1 MIRWARVFRT
11 TTFRRQLA
19 VTVAVAVLFL
29 GMLSALTSVW
39 QGSRQIHRTLLEQG
53 ERITAGMARQSKLA
67 LLLDSAEN
75 AAEAAAA
82 TMAFTDVLALEI
94 RRMDHSLL
102 MARGIHADAMPPVGA
117 GALQRNEPFLESESD
132 DSWRFVAPVHAQR
145 SNASQFEMIEQQD
158 ELLGYVRLTQSKA
171 TLTRLRAEVLAT
183 NLGLAAV
190 FVVLF
195 ILALRLLTDRLT
207 RPLNQLSAAMAHARA
222 GVGGVRAHLEGPR
235 DIEEMAQTFNGMM
248 DVLEERENELRAAR
262 DDALLFAKLKSE
274 FAATVSHEIRT
285 PLNGV
290 VGTLDIL
297 MSADLPNKQH
307 QFVEI
312 AWDSAQYLLDLVNN
326 ILDFSRLESGK
337 VEIEYAEFDLTRM
350 VEDVL
355 ELVSPQ
361 ALQKGLDIGYLM
373 APDVPLRQ
381 KGDSRRLRQ
390 VLVNLL
396 GNAVKFTDSGE
407 IEVRIGLHERKAN
420 TDTDTDRLTLRFEV
434 LDNGIGIAPEDQALI
449 FDSFTQ
455 ANATSTRH
463 HSGSG
468 LGLAICKQLVELMGG
483 SIGVTSTPGKG
494 SCFWFLTPLVAVA
507 SEPEIPAANKTWSG
521 LRALVVDESDTARRF
536 LQQTLL
542 HWEFARC
549 TPVVPADALEEL
561 DAALKR
567 GEPYHLV
574 ILDTAFAT
582 RDGHNLAIRVRTEH
596 APGLRL
602 ILMNRY
608 AAENVRTAA
617 LADAWLS
624 KPLRLDRLRD
634 AIIAATGG
642 SPDQAAAPPS
652 PVLPASQA
660 SDTHDGMFQVL
671 VVDDDRTNQTIARTM
686 LALLGCRAEVAPD
699 GQAALLAF
707 KRQSWDVV
715 FMDCNMPEMD
725 GYQTTAAIRA
735 LETHSGK
742 RTPIVAMTANTQSS
756 DVEKCLAAGMDD
768 HLAKPLLRDSVSAKL
783 VRWIAAYVRPV
794 AAASTPATATWPP
807 PLPPTPQPAPTVSA
821 VSAVSTE
828 PLDHT
833 VLAKL
838 REALG
843 DTINRA
849 IEPFLED
856 MPQYLEEMDQA
867 ATTGEA
873 DRLRRAAHAIK
884 GAAGNLGARHL
895 VAVARQIEALVESGE
910 FNAACELL
918 ARARAEY
925 TVVQQA
931 LQIELN
937 AEPLAVQTIESK
949 DALVLVV
956 DDDRSTRSALRYA
969 LQRSGFRVEEAE
981 DGVQALALTERILPD
996 VILLDAVMPIMD
1008 GFTTCAR
1015 LQELPFS
1022 KHIPVLMIT
1031 ALEDNQSI
1039 ASAFAAGA
1047 SDYIPKPIQLNV
1059 LNQRVKRV
1067 VEAHRAQRHVQHLAF
1082 NDSLTGLPNR
1092 MLFAETLGLAIKRA
1106 QSHEQSLAVLFLDL
1120 DRFKFVNDTLG
1131 HEIGDQLLQSVAG
1144 RLRNCLR
1151 SSDCVARL
1159 GGDEFT
1165 VLLSELSDPAS
1176 ATHAAEKI
1184 CRSLATPF
1192 DIEGH
1197 DIFVAASIGIS
1208 IYPGDGQDVSTLLR
1222 HADTAMYR
1230 AKRSGGGFQFYESG
1244 MEASVSDHLRME
1256 SALRRALE
1264 RDELVVYYQPK
1275 ADTRTGIITGM
1286 EALLRWNHPTRGMVS
1301 PLEFIP
1307 LAEETG
1313 LIIPIG
1319 EWVLRTAC
1327 AQTRVWLDA
1336 GVPSLNVA
1344 VNLSGNQLKMRG
1356 FSDLVTTI
1364 LQETGLES
1372 RFLSLEITES
1382 VLMEHA
1388 RETVSTLQKLK
1399 AIGLHLEIDDFGTG
1413 YSSLAYLKR
1422 FPVDALKVDRTFTRD
1437 MTSNAD
1443 DAAIVTGII
1452 ALAHSL
1458 RLKVVAEG
1466 VETLEQ
1472 LDLLTHLACDT
1483 IQGYYLSQP
1492 LPAGEFERRI
1502 LATSFAQFALL

>member
-1 MIRWARVFRT
+1 MSQLRSPWSRIFRT
-11 TTFRRQLA
+11 TTFRRQLV

-29 GMLSALTSVW
+29 GLLSALTSVW
-39 QGSRQIHRTLLEQG
+39 QGSRQIRRTLLEQG
-53 ERITAGMARQSKLA
+53 ERIAEGMARQSKLA
-67 LLLDSAEN
+67 LLFDSAEN
-75 AAEAAAA
+75 AAEASAA
-82 TMAFTDVLALEI
+82 TMAFTDVVALEI
-94 RRMDHSLL
+94 RRPDHSLL
-102 MARGIHADAMPPVGA
+102 VSRGKHTDAIPSTTA
-117 GALQRNEPFLESESD
+117 ATKALQQKEPFLESESD
-132 DSWRFVAPVHAQR
+132 DFWHFVAPVYAQP
-145 SNASQFEMIEQQD
+145 SNTSQFEMVEQRA

-171 TLTRLRAEVLAT
+171 TLARLRAEVLIT
-183 NLGLAAV
+183 NLGLVSAFA
-190 FVVLF
+190 VLF

-207 RPLNQLSAAMAHARA
+207 RPLNHLSAAMARAQA
-222 GVGGVRAHLEGPR
+222 GVSGVRAQLMGPR
-235 DIEEMAQTFNGMM
+235 DIEEMAQAFNSMM
-248 DVLEERENELRAAR
+248 AVLEERENELRTAR
-262 DDALLFAKLKSE
+262 DDALRFAKLKSE

-297 MSADLPNKQH
+297 MSADLPTKQH

-337 VEIEYAEFDLTRM
+337 VEVEYAEFDLTRM

-361 ALQKGLDIGYLM
+361 ALQKGLDLGYLM
-373 APDVPLRQ
+373 APDVPLSN

-407 IEVRIGLHERKAN
+407 VEVRVGLHARN
-420 TDTDTDRLTLRFEV
+420 VDTGTVTLRFEV
-434 LDNGIGIAPEDQALI
+434 LDSGIGIPVADQSLI

-494 SCFWFLTPLVAVA
+494 SCFWFLAPLVAVA
-507 SEPEIPAANKTWSG
+507 SKPEILSENRTWPG
-521 LRALVVDESDTARRF
+521 LRALVVDESDTVRRF

-542 HWEFARC
+542 HWGFACC
-549 TPVVPADALEEL
+549 TPVVPADALDEL

-596 APGLRL
+596 APTLRL

-608 AAENVRTAA
+608 ATENVRTAA

-642 SPDQAAAPPS
+642 SPDQAAAS
-652 PVLPASQA
+652 PALPAPQA
-660 SDTHDGMFQVL
+660 HGVHGAHDGAYQAL
-671 VVDDDRTNQTIARTM
+671 VVDDDRTNQTIAQAM
-686 LALLGCRAEVAPD
+686 LALLGCRAEIAPN

-707 KRQSWDVV
+707 KRQSWDMV
-715 FMDCNMPEMD
+715 FMDCNMPDMD
-725 GYQTTAAIRA
+725 GYQTTAAMRA
-735 LETHSGK
+735 LENHSGR
-742 RTPIVAMTANTQSS
+742 RTPIVAMTANTQPM

-783 VRWIAAYVRPV
+783 QRWIAAYVRPV
-794 AAASTPATATWPP
+794 AATTATTATPP
-807 PLPPTPQPAPTVSA
+807 PPSPPSPPSPPPTLSA
-821 VSAVSTE
+821 E
-828 PLDHT
+828 PLDHA
-833 VLAKL
+833 VLVKL

-856 MPQYLEEMDQA
+856 MPRYLEEMDQA
-867 ATTGEA
+867 AAAGEA

-884 GAAGNLGARHL
+884 GAAGNMGARHL
-895 VAVARQIEALVESGE
+895 VAVARQIEALAESGE
-910 FNAACELL
+910 FNAACDLL

-931 LQIELN
+931 LQTELTV
-937 AEPLAVQTIESK
+937 ESLAVQTFENK

-969 LQRSGFRVEEAE
+969 LQHSGFRVEEAE
-981 DGVQALALTERILPD
+981 NGVQALALTERILPD

-1008 GFTTCAR
+1008 GFTTCAK

-1022 KHIPVLMIT
+1022 RNIPVLMIT

-1067 VEAHRAQRHVQHLAF
+1067 VEAHRAQRHVHHLAF

-1165 VLLSELSDPAS
+1165 VLLSELTDPVS

-1197 DIFVAASIGIS
+1197 DIFVSASIGIS

-1230 AKRSGGGFQFYESG
+1230 AKRSGGGFQFYEPG

-1264 RDELVVYYQPK
+1264 RNELEVYYQPK

-1319 EWVLRTAC
+1319 AWVLRTAC

-1336 GVPSLNVA
+1336 GIPSLHVA
-1344 VNLSGNQLKMRG
+1344 VNLSGNQLKMSG
-1356 FSDLVTTI
+1356 FSDLVTAI

-1372 RFLSLEITES
+1372 RFLTLEITES

-1388 RETVSTLQKLK
+1388 RETIVTLQNLK

-1437 MTSNAD
+1437 MISNAD

-1466 VETLEQ
+1466 VETMEQ

-1483 IQGYYLSQP
+1483 IQGYYLAQP
-1492 LPAGEFERRI
+1492 LPAKEFERVI
-1502 LATSFAQFALL
+1502 LATNFAQFALA

>member
-1 MIRWARVFRT
+1 M
-11 TTFRRQLA
+11 
-19 VTVAVAVLFL
+19 
-29 GMLSALTSVW
+29 
-39 QGSRQIHRTLLEQG
+39 
-53 ERITAGMARQSKLA
+53 
-67 LLLDSAEN
+67 
-75 AAEAAAA
+75 
-82 TMAFTDVLALEI
+82 
-94 RRMDHSLL
+94 
-102 MARGIHADAMPPVGA
+102 
-117 GALQRNEPFLESESD
+117 
-132 DSWRFVAPVHAQR
+132 
-145 SNASQFEMIEQQD
+145 
-158 ELLGYVRLTQSKA
+158 RLTQGKS
-171 TLTRLRAEVLAT
+171 TLTRLRSEVLAS
-183 NLGLAAV
+183 NLGLAAA
-190 FVVLF
+190 FAVLF
-195 ILALRLLTDRLT
+195 ILFLRLLTDRLT
-207 RPLNQLSAAMAHARA
+207 RPLNQLSAAMARA
-222 GVGGVRAHLEGPR
+222 QAGISGVRAQLVGPR
-235 DIEEMAQTFNGMM
+235 DIEEMAQAFNSMM
-248 DVLEERENELRAAR
+248 AVLEERENELRTAR
-262 DDALLFAKLKSE
+262 DDALRFAKLKAE

-297 MSADLPNKQH
+297 MSADLPSKQH

-373 APDVPLRQ
+373 APDVPQRH

-407 IEVRIGLHERKAN
+407 IEVRVSLHAHN
-420 TDTDTDRLTLRFEV
+420 AGADTGAGAGADTVILRFEV
-434 LDNGIGIAPEDQALI
+434 MDSGIGIPVADQSLI

-507 SEPEIPAANKTWSG
+507 PEPEIPAAHRIWPG

-536 LQQTLL
+536 LQQALL
-542 HWEFARC
+542 HWEFACC
-549 TPVVPADALEEL
+549 TTVVPDKALDEL
-561 DAALKR
+561 EAALKR

-608 AAENVRTAA
+608 ATGSVRTAA
-617 LADAWLS
+617 LADAWIS

-642 SPDQAAAPPS
+642 SPDQAVTQP
-652 PVLPASQA
+652 LPALPAPDVYDVQGA
-660 SDTHDGMFQVL
+660 RGEQGAHDGTYQVL
-671 VVDDDRTNQTIARTM
+671 VVDDDRTNQTIAQTM
-686 LALLGCRAEVAPD
+686 LTLLGCRAEVAPD

-707 KRQSWDVV
+707 KRQSWDLV

-725 GYQTTAAIRA
+725 GYQTTAAMRA

-742 RTPIVAMTANTQSS
+742 RTPIVAMTANTQSR

-783 VRWIAAYVRPV
+783 QRWIESYVRPV
-794 AAASTPATATWPP
+794 VAPGVPATTHLSIPQP
-807 PLPPTPQPAPTVSA
+807 QPSQPLPPVS
-821 VSAVSTE
+821 VSDE

-833 VLAKL
+833 VLVKL

-895 VAVARQIEALVESGE
+895 VAVARQIETLAESGQ
-910 FNAACELL
+910 FNAACDLL
-918 ARARAEY
+918 TRARAEY

-931 LQIELN
+931 LQVELN
-937 AEPLAVQTIESK
+937 AEPLVVQTIESK

-1008 GFTTCAR
+1008 GFTTCAK

-1022 KHIPVLMIT
+1022 KNIPVLMIT

-1092 MLFAETLGLAIKRA
+1092 MLFAETLGTAIKRA

-1165 VLLSELSDPAS
+1165 VLLSELADPVS

-1230 AKRSGGGFQFYESG
+1230 AKRSGGGFQFYEPG

-1264 RDELVVYYQPK
+1264 RNELVVYYQPK

-1327 AQTRVWLDA
+1327 AQTKVWLDA

-1356 FSDLVTTI
+1356 FSDLVTAI

-1372 RFLSLEITES
+1372 RFLTLEITES

-1502 LATSFAQFALL
+1502 LAHNFAQFALV

>member
-1 MIRWARVFRT
+1 MNRLMRRWARVFRT

-39 QGSRQIHRTLLEQG
+39 QGSRQIRLTLLEQG
-53 ERITAGMARQSKLA
+53 ARITEGMARQSKLA

-75 AAEAAAA
+75 ATEAAAA
-82 TMAFTDVLALEI
+82 TMAFTDVVALEI
-94 RRMDHSLL
+94 HRTNHSLL
-102 MARGIHADAMPPVGA
+102 MSRGAHTDPIPSAATTTE
-117 GALQRNEPFLESESD
+117 ALQRNEPFLESESD
-132 DSWRFVAPVHAQR
+132 GFWHFVAPVYAQH
-145 SNASQFEMIEQQD
+145 SSASQFEVTEQRN

-183 NLGLAAV
+183 NFGLVAV
-190 FVVLF
+190 FAVLF

-207 RPLNQLSAAMAHARA
+207 RPLNQLSAAMAHAKA
-222 GVGGVRAHLEGPR
+222 GISGVRAQLTGPR
-235 DIEEMAQTFNGMM
+235 DIEEMAQTFNSMM
-248 DVLEERENELRAAR
+248 DVLEERENELRTAR
-262 DDALLFAKLKSE
+262 DDALQFAKLKSE

-361 ALQKGLDIGYLM
+361 ALQKGLDLGYLM
-373 APDVPLRQ
+373 EPDVPLRN

-407 IEVRIGLHERKAN
+407 VEVRVALHARNA
-420 TDTDTDRLTLRFEV
+420 DTGTVTLRFEV
-434 LDNGIGIAPEDQALI
+434 LDSGIGIPVADQSLI

-468 LGLAICKQLVELMGG
+468 LGLAICRQLVELMGG

-494 SCFWFLTPLVAVA
+494 SCFWFVTPLVAVT
-507 SEPEIPAANKTWSG
+507 SEPEILPENRTWPG

-549 TPVVPADALEEL
+549 TTVVPADALDAL
-561 DAALKR
+561 DAARKC

-596 APGLRL
+596 APALRL

-642 SPDQAAAPPS
+642 SPDQAPAL
-652 PVLPASQA
+652 LPALPAPDSHGA
-660 SDTHDGMFQVL
+660 HGAHDVVYLVL
-671 VVDDDRTNQTIARTM
+671 VVDDDRTNQTIAQAM
-686 LALLGCRAEVAPD
+686 LALLGCRAEVAPN
-699 GQAALLAF
+699 GQVALLAF
-707 KRQSWDVV
+707 KRQSWDMV

-735 LETHSGK
+735 LETHSGR
-742 RTPIVAMTANTQSS
+742 RTPIVAMTANTQST

-783 VRWIAAYVRPV
+783 QRWIATYVRPV
-794 AAASTPATATWPP
+794 ATANASAPIPAIETIGAT
-807 PLPPTPQPAPTVSA
+807 PLPPIVST
-821 VSAVSTE
+821 VSTE
-828 PLDHT
+828 PLDHA
-833 VLAKL
+833 VLVKL

-856 MPQYLEEMDQA
+856 MPRYLEEMDQA
-867 ATTGEA
+867 AATGEA

-895 VAVARQIEALVESGE
+895 VAVTRQIEALAESGQ
-910 FNAACELL
+910 FNAACDLL

-931 LQIELN
+931 LQTELN
-937 AEPLAVQTIESK
+937 AESLAVQTFENK

-969 LQRSGFRVEEAE
+969 LQHSGFRVEEAE

-1008 GFTTCAR
+1008 GFTTCAK

-1022 KHIPVLMIT
+1022 RNIPVLMIT

-1067 VEAHRAQRHVQHLAF
+1067 VEAHRAQRHVHHLAF

-1131 HEIGDQLLQSVAG
+1131 HEIGDSLLQSVAG

-1165 VLLSELSDPAS
+1165 VLLSELADPVS

-1197 DIFVAASIGIS
+1197 DIFVSASIGIS

-1230 AKRSGGGFQFYESG
+1230 AKRSGGGFQFYEPG

-1264 RDELVVYYQPK
+1264 RNELEVYYQPK

-1327 AQTRVWLDA
+1327 AQTKVWLDA
-1336 GVPSLNVA
+1336 GIPSLNVA
-1344 VNLSGNQLKMRG
+1344 VNLSGIQLKMSG
-1356 FSDLVTTI
+1356 FSDLVTAI

-1372 RFLSLEITES
+1372 RFLTLEITES

-1399 AIGLHLEIDDFGTG
+1399 AIGLRLEIDDFGTG

-1437 MTSNAD
+1437 MSSNAD

-1472 LDLLTHLACDT
+1472 LDLLTDLACDT

-1492 LPAGEFERRI
+1492 LPAREFERRI
-1502 LATSFAQFALL
+1502 LVPNFAQFALA